1 MTPLRFKNIV
11 FSLFLMLATVTLPCA
26 QAANP
31 GDVKTLI
38 AAKKAIRENPD
49 SVKAHRAYQSAMNR
63 DGWKAQMIEE
73 YAQRL
78 KENQSPQNLYL
89 LARLKDEKE
98 QEPLFRQLIEK
109 YPDFSWGYFGMAGV
123 LQDQGQSQEA
133 NRLYEKTIVLDPKNT
148 DAYYNLAYFYDR
160 QKQYEEAD
168 RTILRGLQEVPGDA
182 ELLACHGA
190 LLRMLGKFQEAL
202 SAFEKSLESDPENAF
217 ALRELSVLH
226 TDAKRHDDAAQ
237 VRRKYLDLWP
247 DKAME
252 WARLAQNLL
261 ELYDRSPSWELL
273 EQSEDAWQKAVE
285 IAPKNVDAYATLTDY
300 YTDRKWW
307 VHGLWFNKRGYETAD
322 EASESH
328 KGFAHNREWIPANQ
342 MGISDFRIE
351 AVMPAELATQAQPEA
366 AALHNQALTLM
377 RQKDYRGAREALKQA
392 ASLDPADPAIRYHT
406 RLMRLFDEA
415 VVEGTVS
422 ELKDLAQAVKAG
434 AGINLDTFEVFVE
447 PFQRY
452 LKRDPTSWKIFEA
465 YGDIFAASP
474 NPAYLKNAIPYYQK
488 AIELGGDP
496 ETLKSKINSL

>member
-1 MTPLRFKNIV
+1 
-11 FSLFLMLATVTLPCA
+11 
-26 QAANP
+26 
-31 GDVKTLI
+31 
-38 AAKKAIRENPD
+38 
-49 SVKAHRAYQSAMNR
+49 
-63 DGWKAQMIEE
+63 MIEE
-73 YAQRL
+73 YTRRF
-78 KENQSPQNLYL
+78 KENQTPQNLYL
-89 LARLKDEKE
+89 LARLKDTEE
-98 QEPLFRQLIEK
+98 QEPLFRQLIQEH
-109 YPDFSWGYFGMAGV
+109 PDFFWGYFGLAGV
-123 LQDQGQSQEA
+123 LQERSQYQEA
-133 NRLYEKTIVLDPKNT
+133 DQLYEKAIVLDPKNT
-148 DAYYNLAYFYDR
+148 NAYYSLAFSFD
-160 QKQYEEAD
+160 QQEQYQEAD
-168 RTILRGLQEVPGDA
+168 RMILRGLEEVPNDA
-182 ELLACHGA
+182 ELLAAHGA
-190 LLRMLGKFQEAL
+190 FLRLLEKPDEAL
-202 SAFEKSLESDPENAF
+202 AALEKALASDPENSW
-217 ALRELSVLH
+217 ALRQLSILH
-226 TDAKRHDDAAQ
+226 TDAKRHEDA
-237 VRRKYLDLWP
+237 VKIRRKYLELWP

-252 WARLAQNLL
+252 WAYLAQNLL

-273 EQSEDAWQKAVE
+273 EESEASWQKTVE
-285 IAPKNVDAYATLTDY
+285 IKPENVNVYGTLTDY

-322 EASESH
+322 RDSESR

-351 AVMPAELATQAQPEA
+351 TVMPTELATQARPEA

-377 RQKDYRGAREALKQA
+377 KQKDYRGAREALKQA